1 MGVLSPW
8 AFCHTWAKCYLGIL
22 TLGNLSY
29 LGILSSWAFQHTIH
43 YKFPQNCIFY
53 LDISYLLWICWY
65 SKGLVNVGSSNSLWP
80 HRLKQWSSTKTSL
93 ANFCWYSNAILVTII
108 TASGSSPLTWKI
120 GELTTLAKSELYLED
135 FPRSLGVVK
144 PTYFK
149 RNNLFLFYS
158 IYTSVSAK

>member
-1 MGVLSPW
+1 M
-8 AFCHTWAKCYLGIL
+8 
-22 TLGNLSY
+22 
-29 LGILSSWAFQHTIH
+29 
-43 YKFPQNCIFY
+43 
-53 LDISYLLWICWY
+53 YLLWICWY

-93 ANFCWYSNAILVTII
+93 ANLCWYSNAILVTII

-144 PTYFK
+144 PTYFI
-149 RNNLFLFYS
+149 RNREGDRIFRLGGPKKKISEARLFPPHFSMKMCINYQKLSLGNLHCF
-158 IYTSVSAK
+158 